1 MHQEATHDK
10 NHRAFNDILIA
21 ADYACTAGLESRFTK
36 DYPALEN
43 RCSLGFNPAYAE
55 GFESMALAIGERLIQ
70 DREYLLVAK
79 DLRSRIRAVVSALKM
94 TDTAIYQ
101 RHRPLSSLL
110 YRKEIDYDRIHPPY
124 YRVGSQA
131 S

>member
-1 MHQEATHDK
+1 
-10 NHRAFNDILIA
+10 
-21 ADYACTAGLESRFTK
+21 
-36 DYPALEN
+36 
-43 RCSLGFNPAYAE
+43 
-55 GFESMALAIGERLIQ
+55 MALAIGERLTQ

-101 RHRPLSSLL
+101 RHRPLSLLL

>member
-70 DREYLLVAK
+70 TENICLLQKTSARE
-79 DLRSRIRAVVSALKM
+79 SE
-94 TDTAIYQ
+94 Q
-101 RHRPLSSLL
+101 
-110 YRKEIDYDRIHPPY
+110 
-124 YRVGSQA
+124 
-131 S
+131 

>member
-1 MHQEATHDK
+1 
-10 NHRAFNDILIA
+10 
-21 ADYACTAGLESRFTK
+21 
-36 DYPALEN
+36 
-43 RCSLGFNPAYAE
+43 
-55 GFESMALAIGERLIQ
+55 
-70 DREYLLVAK
+70 
-79 DLRSRIRAVVSALKM
+79 M